1 MDISPPPQSSTAW
14 KCVKCGVVDA
24 VSTICYL
31 CSRSCSLAFHILAD
45 GDTHAVFK
53 KGEGQGE
60 EEEAGEKRC
69 GLLGIVRGR
78 SVEGEE
84 TGRGGIV
91 GGQDPEKM
99 V

>member
-1 MDISPPPQSSTAW
+1 M
-14 KCVKCGVVDA
+14 KCGVVDA

-31 CSRSCSLAFHILAD
+31 CSRSCSLAFHILSN

-53 KGEGQGE
+53 KEADGE
-60 EEEAGEKRC
+60 EGVGEKRC
-69 GLLGIVRGR
+69 GLFGIVRGR
-78 SVEGEE
+78 NVDREE
-84 TGRGGIV
+84 MGREGIV